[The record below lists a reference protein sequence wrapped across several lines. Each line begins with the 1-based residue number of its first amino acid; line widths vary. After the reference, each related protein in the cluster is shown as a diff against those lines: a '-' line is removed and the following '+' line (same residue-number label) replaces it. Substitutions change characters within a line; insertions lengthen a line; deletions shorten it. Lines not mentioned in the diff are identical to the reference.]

1 MRSDKE
7 KSRGLA
13 QQGMGSEQVAPRA
26 PCEREAG
33 RPKDA
38 APAGLDRVHSLCVPS
53 GACPVGTVYS
63 IDVSTKES
71 RHRHKNVHHKLLISR
86 KKKMS
91 TTCTPSKGEWLV
103 E

>member
-38 APAGLDRVHSLCVPS
+38 APAGLDRVRSLCVPS

-86 KKKMS
+86 NKNEDNLHAK
-91 TTCTPSKGEWLV
+91 
-103 E
+103 